1 MARGMLVYSYDIRLV
16 LASVAISLMAAF
28 TGLSLARGLSALP
41 PGPRKARIAM
51 AAVALG
57 TGIWSMHFVAMLAM
71 RFEGAV
77 VQYRAVETA
86 ASAMLAMLLA
96 GLALLV
102 LHFGRRTRARLV
114 LAGMLLGGGIVGM
127 HYLGLSGIE
136 GCIPVYDPAGIAV
149 AAALA
154 AVLGIG
160 AVVLA
165 YGERSDRRVIL
176 ATLVFGIAVAAVH
189 FAAMHWTGFAPLPG
203 AALPVQ
209 GIGNEALAL
218 VVLVSCFIIM
228 SAFLLTGA
236 SFVTPEESLAA
247 RPASAAAAPR
257 VATTGQEPSGPDQP
271 PVVGERLPFER
282 DGTIYFVP
290 AAEVA
295 AVRAEGHYSI
305 LYTREGRLFCPWSI
319 TEAERRLGPGTLMRV
334 HRSYLVNPAHVVG
347 FARRKDNGLCLFD
360 GGVHIERV
368 PVSRTHIVGLRAR
381 LGI

>member
-1 MARGMLVYSYDIRLV
+1 MARDMLVYSYDIRLV

-41 PGPRKARIAM
+41 PGPRKARISM

-114 LAGMLLGGGIVGM
+114 LAGALLGGGILGM

-136 GCIPVYDPAGIAV
+136 GCTPVYDPAGVAV
-149 AAALA
+149 AAGLA
-154 AVLGIG
+154 AVLGIA
-160 AVVLA
+160 AVTLA
-165 YGERSDRRVIL
+165 YGERSDRRVVL
-176 ATLVFGIAVAAVH
+176 ATLVFGMAVAAVH
-189 FAAMHWTGFAPLPG
+189 FAAMRWTNFAAHPG
-203 AALPVQ
+203 AAVPVQ
-209 GIGNEALAL
+209 GISNEALAL
-218 VVLVSCFIIM
+218 IVLVSCFLIM

-236 SFVTPEESLAA
+236 GFVIPEEATAAQPVPLA
-247 RPASAAAAPR
+247 PLPSATAPE
-257 VATTGQEPSGPDQP
+257 AGA
-271 PVVGERLPFER
+271 RLPFER

-290 AAEVA
+290 AADVA
-295 AVRAEGHYSI
+295 AVRAEGHYTF

-319 TEAERRLGPGTLMRV
+319 TAAERRLGPGGLMRV
-334 HRSYLVNPAHVVG
+334 HRSYLVNPAHVTG
-347 FARRKDNGLCLFD
+347 FERRKDNGICLFD
-360 GGVHIERV
+360 GSAHIERV
-368 PVSRTHIVGLRAR
+368 PVSRAHIAGLRAR
-381 LGI
+381 LGL

>member
-1 MARGMLVYSYDIRLV
+1 MLVYSYDIRLV

-51 AAVALG
+51 AAMALG

-114 LAGMLLGGGIVGM
+114 LAGALLGGGILGM

-136 GCIPVYDPAGIAV
+136 GCTPVYDPAGVAV

-154 AVLGIG
+154 AALGIA
-160 AVVLA
+160 AVTLA
-165 YGERSDRRVIL
+165 YGERSDRRVVL
-176 ATLVFGIAVAAVH
+176 STLVFGMAVAAVH
-189 FAAMHWTGFAPLPG
+189 FSAMRWTDFAAHPG
-203 AALPVQ
+203 AAVPVQ

-218 VVLVSCFIIM
+218 IVLVSCFLIM

-236 SFVTPEESLAA
+236 SFVTPEE
-247 RPASAAAAPR
+247 ASAENPAPH
-257 VATTGQEPSGPDQP
+257 APSPDALASGPTAETG
-271 PVVGERLPFER
+271 VRLPFER

-295 AVRAEGHYSI
+295 AVRAEGHYTI
-305 LYTREGRLFCPWSI
+305 LYTREGRLFSPWSI
-319 TEAERRLGPGTLMRV
+319 AEAERRLGSGALMRV
-334 HRSYLVNPAHVVG
+334 HRSYLVNPAHVAG
-347 FARRKDNGLCLFD
+347 FERRKDNGLCLFD
-360 GGVHIERV
+360 GSAHIERA
-368 PVSRTHIVGLRAR
+368 PVSRAHIAALRTR
-381 LGI
+381 LGL